1 MGMDIDYIA
10 AKLAIEELET
20 LLGYTPHGK
29 REAIADDIIEAVK
42 KIKTKH
48 KVKQHGK
55 HRP

>member
-1 MGMDIDYIA
+1 MDIDYIA
-10 AKLAIEELET
+10 AKQAIEELET
-20 LLGYTPHGK
+20 ILRDTPHGK
-29 REAIADDIIEAVK
+29 REAIADDIIAAVK